1 MCKPVVWHFSNFFC
15 LYSCIV
21 LKHRGILCGPVAD
34 GYESRT
40 IPNDLKDDHDNR
52 RNQQVY
58 SASPVKTVDKT
69 NDSGMYISYYMK
81 MLNPPFTSCCE
92 TSISHNNQ

>member
-1 MCKPVVWHFSNFFC
+1 MV
-15 LYSCIV
+15 
-21 LKHRGILCGPVAD
+21 CGPIAD

-40 IPNDLKDDHDNR
+40 IPNDLKEDHDNR

-69 NDSGMYISYYMK
+69 NDSGKTRVSILCIYRIIHFNIYCIVCLFRSFGTETDTNSIDSILYMAHK
-81 MLNPPFTSCCE
+81 
-92 TSISHNNQ
+92 

>member
-1 MCKPVVWHFSNFFC
+1 MVCSMLNDDFFSGVLLECSC
-15 LYSCIV
+15 LV

-69 NDSGMYISYYMK
+69 NDSGM
-81 MLNPPFTSCCE
+81 
-92 TSISHNNQ
+92 

>member
-1 MCKPVVWHFSNFFC
+1 MFPFVVYCIFVIAVEAVYSIYLHFVIQFVVSC
-15 LYSCIV
+15 LI
-21 LKHRGILCGPVAD
+21 LKHRGTLCGPVAD

-40 IPNDLKDDHDNR
+40 IPNDLKEDHDNR

-69 NDSGMYISYYMK
+69 NDSGM
-81 MLNPPFTSCCE
+81 
-92 TSISHNNQ
+92 